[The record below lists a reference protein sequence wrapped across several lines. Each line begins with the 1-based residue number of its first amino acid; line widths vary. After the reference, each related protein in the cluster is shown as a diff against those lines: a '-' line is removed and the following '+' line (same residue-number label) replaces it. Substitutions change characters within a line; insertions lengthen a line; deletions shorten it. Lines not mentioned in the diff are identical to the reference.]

1 MRWSKIWVLF
11 FLWNALTY
19 GQNSFQEEVV
29 EIQKR
34 LDTVEKGTKPRVVFT
49 GSSSIRLWDDIVTR
63 FPEVQ
68 VLNTGF
74 GGSHCSD
81 LLYFIQEL
89 VLDYEP
95 DRVFI
100 YEGDNDIF
108 AKKRPKK
115 VIETFT
121 SVLDILEK
129 ERPDLDIVLIS
140 AKPSIA
146 RWHYRGRYKRL
157 NKRLKKLVEE
167 RPKVSYVDVWDVMLN
182 GKKLNRTLFIED
194 GLHMNSAGYDIWY
207 GVLKPLVLAT
217 K

>member
-1 MRWSKIWVLF
+1 M
-11 FLWNALTY
+11 
-19 GQNSFQEEVV
+19 
-29 EIQKR
+29 
-34 LDTVEKGTKPRVVFT
+34 
-49 GSSSIRLWDDIVTR
+49 
-63 FPEVQ
+63 
-68 VLNTGF
+68 NTGF

-108 AKKRPKK
+108 AKKKPKK

-121 SVLDILEK
+121 SVLEILEK

-140 AKPSIA
+140 TKPSIA

-157 NKRLKKLVEE
+157 NKRLRKLVEE
-167 RPKVSYVDVWDVMLN
+167 KPKVSYVDVWDVMLN
-182 GKKLNRTLFIED
+182 GRKLNRTLFIED
-194 GLHMNSAGYDIWY
+194 GLHMNSTGYDIWY
-207 GVLKPLVLAT
+207 GVLKPLVVAT
-217 K
+217 Q